1 MSRTSGPS
9 FLQAPCTWTARA
21 CYLCVP
27 VNELATHVRQAAQ
40 SHLCL
45 LYCQCTRKSANGDE
59 KTMAVAAALTAGGT
73 DTLIEGRHGVFVDN
87 AGQDWDTA
95 LLRLVHNPISLREA
109 MWAPYVR
116 FGNMVADQLQKF
128 VASKDDAISKASSNA
143 VAALDKD
150 IKTDGLR
157 PLQRERRP
165 RRTLISPRARASS
178 PLSASPSAC
187 SARPSPTSPI
197 P

>member
-1 MSRTSGPS
+1 MHPG
-9 FLQAPCTWTARA
+9 
-21 CYLCVP
+21 
-27 VNELATHVRQAAQ
+27 
-40 SHLCL
+40 
-45 LYCQCTRKSANGDE
+45 KSANGDE

-143 VAALDKD
+143 VAAPGQGHQD
-150 IKTDGLR
+150 
-157 PLQRERRP
+157 RRFG
-165 RRTLISPRARASS
+165 R
-178 PLSASPSAC
+178 C
-187 SARPSPTSPI
+187 SGNAAQDEL
-197 P
+197 